1 MLNNLKYIFFLL
13 SISIFLIL
21 TGIFYFSEEN
31 IKAMNKSRA
40 LFLNNINVDIQNL
53 PYLKNDTN
61 NIVEYTDDLE
71 IFKKKRKKYKFFD
84 LLKTSN
90 E

>member
-1 MLNNLKYIFFLL
+1 
-13 SISIFLIL
+13 
-21 TGIFYFSEEN
+21 
-31 IKAMNKSRA
+31 MNKSRA

-84 LLKTSN
+84 LLKTTN

>member
-1 MLNNLKYIFFLL
+1 MLKNIKYIFFLL

-21 TGIFYFSEEN
+21 IGIFYFSEEN

-53 PYLKNDTN
+53 PFLKNDTD

-84 LLKTSN
+84 LLKTTN

>member
-1 MLNNLKYIFFLL
+1 MLKNIKYIFFLL

-21 TGIFYFSEEN
+21 IGIFYFSEEN
-31 IKAMNKSRA
+31 IKAINKSRA

-84 LLKTSN
+84 LLKTTN

>member
-1 MLNNLKYIFFLL
+1 MLKNIKYIFFLL

-21 TGIFYFSEEN
+21 IGIFYFSEEN

-84 LLKTSN
+84 LLKTTN